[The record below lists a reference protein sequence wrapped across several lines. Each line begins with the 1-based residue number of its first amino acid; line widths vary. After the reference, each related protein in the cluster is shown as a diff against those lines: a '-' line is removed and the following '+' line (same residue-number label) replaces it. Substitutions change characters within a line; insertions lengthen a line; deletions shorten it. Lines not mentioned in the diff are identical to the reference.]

1 MFYFNWKRVYFNW
14 SLTLN
19 TKSCHFFIQ
28 VGIPI
33 NGDQPANANDLK
45 RMGLAEILVWKDITE
60 KSLHEVIEKVI
71 NTPSYRENAN
81 RFGGLLKD
89 QMTKPLDR
97 AVWHIE
103 HLIRN
108 PNIIEHMRA
117 PVHDLAWYQYF
128 MLDVLFFLL
137 SMLVMLGFLVY
148 KLLALCFVWRS
159 SSTRKN
165 ISSGKKKS

>member
-1 MFYFNWKRVYFNW
+1 M
-14 SLTLN
+14 TLN

-128 MLDVLFFLL
+128 MLDVLIFLL
-137 SMLVMLGFLVY
+137 SMLFMLGFLVY
-148 KLLALCFVWRS
+148 KLLALCPVWRS